1 MDIPGTI
8 QVIDDSYFSDA
19 YSSRKF
25 SASLPEG
32 SYTAEFIDENGT
44 QVWPK
49 YAEEYWSKEPD
60 CSGFSTGLGSRRL
73 SVSPNVNVTL
83 VKPEVDETYCTE
95 LILNGGQGDE
105 NGLITST
112 EPWITTMGRPRDIV
126 VAPALG
132 MNGSDALAT
141 EQRVYHWTGPGQN
154 IDSRCLELM
163 KNKYYEFNV
172 EMKITPRGDTSTV
185 VQDINPNGEWWH
197 NRSPIVTLNGMYL
210 SSV

>member
-8 QVIDDSYFSDA
+8 QVIDDAYFSDA
-19 YSSRKF
+19 YNGRRF

-49 YAEEYWSKEPD
+49 YAEEYWAKEPD
-60 CSGFSTGLGSRRL
+60 CSGFATGLGRRL
-73 SVSPNVNVTL
+73 SVSHNVTL
-83 VKPEVDETYCTE
+83 VKPEVNETDCTE

-105 NGLITST
+105 NGLIITT
-112 EPWITTMGRPRDIV
+112 EPWITTLGRPGNIV

-132 MNGSDALAT
+132 TNGSDALAT
-141 EQRVYHWTGPGQN
+141 KQRVYHWTGPGQN

-163 KNKYYEFNV
+163 KGKYYEINV
-172 EMKITPRGDTSTV
+172 EMKITHKGNTAAI
-185 VQDINPNGEWWH
+185 VQDVNPNGEWWR
-197 NRSPIVTLNGMYL
+197 NRSPIVTLNGMHL
-210 SSV
+210 FFCLI